1 MKTKFLIYS
10 LGIALNTIIATWA
23 QSPLP
28 AINAGPVTVFSNVRI
43 FDGKSDKLSAPTNV
57 LVRGNKI
64 EKISSQ
70 PIPTDRRA
78 DTVLIDGGGRTLMP
92 GLIDMHWH
100 TMLVR
105 PTVAQLLNGDI
116 GHLNL
121 VAGAEANDTLMR
133 GFTTV
138 RDVGGP
144 SFGLKQ
150 AIDEGVVVGPRIF
163 PSGAIISVTSGH
175 GDFRQP
181 WEVPRVVGAP
191 LSRGEQV
198 GAAMIADS
206 PDEVRVRVREQLM
219 LGASQIKLTAG
230 GGVASPHSP
239 LDASTFTLEELRA
252 AVLRYATNPLY
263 LDNEEWTN
271 DDNPYR
277 RQLRPQ
283 ALQHLDFSRTLRR
296 DEVLNYESL
305 AAHRLLTSICPL
317 SSR

>member
-10 LGIALNTIIATWA
+10 LGIALNTINATWA
-23 QSPLP
+23 QSPSP
-28 AINAGPVTVFSNVRI
+28 AIAGNTGPVTLFSNVRI

-64 EKISSQ
+64 EKISAQ

-78 DTVLIDGGGRTLMP
+78 DTVIIDGGGRTLMP

-121 VAGAEANDTLMR
+121 VAGAEANATLMP

-138 RDVGGP
+138 RAVGGA

-150 AIDEGVVVGPRIF
+150 AIDEGTIIGPRIF

-191 LSRGEQV
+191 LSRGEQL
-198 GAAMIADS
+198 GATMIADS

-219 LGASQIKLTAG
+219 LGASQIK
-230 GGVASPHSP
+230 
-239 LDASTFTLEELRA
+239 
-252 AVLRYATNPLY
+252 
-263 LDNEEWTN
+263 
-271 DDNPYR
+271 
-277 RQLRPQ
+277 
-283 ALQHLDFSRTLRR
+283 
-296 DEVLNYESL
+296 
-305 AAHRLLTSICPL
+305 
-317 SSR
+317 